1 MQQTLYIVRHA
12 HASSSEADHD
22 RPVSSKGRRQLSRL
36 CQVFKG
42 KSLVTPAEIWH
53 SDLTRAIETA
63 QQIAEELELTAPL
76 KTVTGLRPFDDPI
89 ATADFIDDSSSD
101 LMIVGHE
108 PHLSSLA
115 AQLVTGVQTLECVV
129 FQKASILCLRRLKVG
144 SQATPWQIEWH
155 LHHRLFK

>member
-1 MQQTLYIVRHA
+1 MQQTLYVVRHA
-12 HASSSEADHD
+12 HASSSETDHN
-22 RPVSSKGRRQLSRL
+22 RPVSSKGKRQLNRL

-42 KSLVTPAEIWH
+42 KSLITPAEIWH
-53 SDLTRAIETA
+53 SGLTRAIETA

-76 KTVTGLRPFDDPI
+76 KTVTGLRPFNDPI
-89 ATADFIDDSSSD
+89 AAAGFIDDTSLD

-129 FQKASILCLRRLKVG
+129 FPKASILCIRRLKIG
-144 SQATPWQIEWH
+144 SQATPWQIDWH